1 MGPEKVDEFPEGV
14 VDRLSEGPER
24 GAPVKDGEY
33 DDAPVNIREEL
44 LEGKAGPLWDP
55 DTGTD
60 VG

>member
-1 MGPEKVDEFPEGV
+1 MGPGKVDEFPEGV
-14 VDRLSEGPER
+14 VDRLSVPAR

-33 DDAPVNIREEL
+33 DDTPVNIIEEL
-44 LEGKAGPLWDP
+44 PEGEAGPLGDL